1 MYVLTYKD
9 KSIYI
14 PFLCIK
20 ITVDNVLLNINM
32 MLDSSSLELIQIALL
47 KVFTLWTTQLPLPPA
62 PSYHS
67 TLCFCEFDFFGFLT

>member
-47 KVFTLWTTQLPLPPA
+47 KVFTL
-62 PSYHS
+62 
-67 TLCFCEFDFFGFLT
+67 